1 MVSEIHAQQILH
13 QCPGGIVKMH
23 EIFADESFVY
33 LIMDL
38 MLGVTLKDLMGYHP
52 SL

>member
-1 MVSEIHAQQILH
+1 
-13 QCPGGIVKMH
+13 MH

-38 MLGVTLKDLMGYHP
+38 MLGVTLKDLIR
-52 SL
+52 